1 MNGDT
6 RAPEAA
12 SASAPL
18 LAAFVRERDH
28 RSLQAARDDLLDAL
42 APRPAGDWTECGRA
56 LMLRADVATALAVFA
71 AGAKRHP
78 ACADLHLGLA
88 GLLWQTQRHAE
99 AETLLRDWL
108 VQHPADSGASFLLA
122 RLLLEQGRVQ
132 AATDATHRL
141 FASGPHDVETVIQ
154 AVELLDDCGRA
165 GDAARI
171 CEGALAQGL
180 RDPRLHAYA
189 GMLAI
194 QTGAFERA
202 REHYDYAL
210 AHAPEA
216 VEWNIPIGLSGLQRY
231 NDASHPDFALFH
243 SVLARPELSE
253 KTRTTTLFAL
263 GKACDDVG
271 NYAQAAQIFRQANE
285 RAHAESSW
293 SRKQWKRIV
302 DARCLA
308 PAWPWTLQPPIDWVP
323 VFIVGVPR
331 SGTTLLAELI
341 ARHPQVCNRGEL
353 GGLQSLAR
361 RLAAT
366 PPSRREEFAEA
377 AAVYAAHLRQDDS
390 NARWFIDKQPL
401 NLLHV
406 DLIMALWPNARIIHC
421 QRNARDTA
429 LSLWMQSFHDRAH
442 DYAYD
447 FADIAALMRGCS
459 RLIAHWQSRF
469 PHAIHTVHYEQLVR
483 EPSATVAAVTH
494 WLGLSASELARA
506 GKHAIRTAS
515 AWQARQP
522 VYTRAIGHW
531 KDYLPYLPELQ
542 KFSPAGGPREG

>member
-1 MNGDT
+1 MNGDP
-6 RAPEAA
+6 RPPEAVPA
-12 SASAPL
+12 SESL
-18 LAAFVRERDH
+18 LAAFERERNH
-28 RSLQAARDDLLDAL
+28 RSLQGACDGLLNAL
-42 APRPAGDWTECGRA
+42 APRPAEDWTECGRA
-56 LMLRADVATALAVFA
+56 LILRADVATAVAVFA
-71 AGAKRHP
+71 AGVKRHP
-78 ACADLHLGLA
+78 ASADLHLGLA

-99 AETLLRDWL
+99 SETLLRDWL
-108 VQHPADSGASFLLA
+108 EQRPADTGASFLLA

-132 AATDATHRL
+132 AATNVMHLL
-141 FASGPHDVETVIQ
+141 FASGPHDVDTVIQ

-165 GDAARI
+165 SDAARI
-171 CEGALAQGL
+171 CEGALARDL

-202 REHYDYAL
+202 REHYAYAL

-231 NDASHPDFALFH
+231 NDAGHPDFALFH
-243 SVLARPELSE
+243 SVLARPELSDE
-253 KTRTTTLFAL
+253 TRTTTLFAL

-271 NYAQAAQIFRQANE
+271 DYAQAALYFGQANGH
-285 RAHAESSW
+285 AHARSSW
-293 SRKQWKRIV
+293 SRKQWRRIV

-308 PAWPWTLQPPIDWVP
+308 PAWPWALQPPSDWVP

-353 GGLQSLAR
+353 GGLQSLAW

-366 PPSRREEFAEA
+366 PSARREEFAEA

-390 NARWFIDKQPL
+390 SARWFIDKQPL
-401 NLLHV
+401 NLLHIN
-406 DLIMALWPNARIIHC
+406 LIMALWPNARIIHC

-483 EPSATVAAVTH
+483 EPSVTVAAITH
-494 WLGLSASELARA
+494 WLGLSASELAHA
-506 GKHAIRTAS
+506 GEHAIRTAS

-531 KDYLPYLPELQ
+531 KDYLSYIPELR
-542 KFSPAGGPREG
+542 KFTPAVGPR